1 MQTWDDMKAEH
12 ILCRQ
17 VIPGKGNSYFGP
29 RQNASC
35 EIGFTQ
41 LIIMINSLSEL
52 LFFFFSKRIVVGLSI
67 NGFRKFTTLTHLCNQ
82 LLRKWSGPVHSFAK
96 RQHKTVL

>member
-29 RQNASC
+29 RENASG
-35 EIGFTQ
+35 EIGFTH

-52 LFFFFSKRIVVGLSI
+52 LFFFL
-67 NGFRKFTTLTHLCNQ
+67 
-82 LLRKWSGPVHSFAK
+82 
-96 RQHKTVL
+96 

>member
-52 LFFFFSKRIVVGLSI
+52 IFFFYSKPSRIVNQWIPKIYNINSSMQSI
-67 NGFRKFTTLTHLCNQ
+67 AAEVEWTCAFIR
-82 LLRKWSGPVHSFAK
+82 
-96 RQHKTVL
+96 

>member
-35 EIGFTQ
+35 EIGFTH
-41 LIIMINSLSEL
+41 LIIMINSLNYY
-52 LFFFFSKRIVVGLSI
+52 FFYSKRIVVGLSI
-67 NGFRKFTTLTHLCNQ
+67 NAFR
-82 LLRKWSGPVHSFAK
+82 LLPNNVQNARS
-96 RQHKTVL
+96 LLL